1 MRYVPQLK
9 NKSSLGIDANGP
21 GICDVAADLFGQPG
35 LKLNND
41 LKVEV
46 KYKSSF
52 IFGQPGLR
60 LIVVQQLKLLPQ
72 AAILQIP
79 M

>member
-1 MRYVPQLK
+1 
-9 NKSSLGIDANGP
+9 
-21 GICDVAADLFGQPG
+21 VAADLFGQPVPQ
-35 LKLNND
+35 LNND

-52 IFGQPGLR
+52 IFGQPELL
-60 LIVVQQLKLLPQ
+60 LIVVQQPMLLPE